1 MLSPPPPPWSRPS
14 ALERI
19 LMPVGH
25 WRRLPP
31 AAELTGRTSLL
42 TTCCCWIVEALP
54 TADLNIGSSYSV
66 QSFLCC
72 LSAASSHSVQSFL
85 CCLQLLARIAGRAF
99 FAVFMLSSAVSSH
112 SVQSFLCCLQ
122 LLTRITCRAFFAG
135 FMLSTAVSSHSVQS
149 FPCK

>member
-14 ALERI
+14 ALARI

-42 TTCCCWIVEALP
+42 TTCCCWIVAALP

-72 LSAASSHSVQSFL
+72 LSAVSSQIVQSLL
-85 CCLQLLARIAGRAF
+85 CCLQLLARIACRAF
-99 FAVFMLSSAVSSH
+99 FALFLLSSVVSSH
-112 SVQSFLCCLQ
+112 SAHSFLCCLQ
-122 LLTRITCRAFFAG
+122 LIARIACRAFFAE
-135 FMLSTAVSSHSVQS
+135 FLLSTAVSSHSV
-149 FPCK
+149 